1 MRKLDSIQILAGI
14 LVYDTVLTK
23 GDFLA
28 ASDLLKPR
36 DPITVRDETA
46 DDIIQLMAV
55 HTVCK
60 HLCSTLAEWE

>member
-1 MRKLDSIQILAGI
+1 
-14 LVYDTVLTK
+14 LTK

-46 DDIIQLMAV
+46 DDIIQLIPNSEV
-55 HTVCK
+55 GR
-60 HLCSTLAEWE
+60 